1 MQGQYC
7 LEWPGHPWGS
17 QRGEALFA
25 FGALFRAEYRKGSE
39 DGRLTRQCQ
48 PGPPGLGGA
57 KHQPPSLLMLSQRA
71 HGPTHDF
78 VLYGVQICGV
88 DLT

>member
-1 MQGQYC
+1 MGDSPDSAS
-7 LEWPGHPWGS
+7 L
-17 QRGEALFA
+17 
-25 FGALFRAEYRKGSE
+25 
-39 DGRLTRQCQ
+39 
-48 PGPPGLGGA
+48 GPLGWGGA

-71 HGPTHDF
+71 HGPTHNF